1 MVIGSS
7 AIIPA
12 GSLEGPSG
20 ARGPT
25 GATGPAG
32 GGPTGAEGLSGATGT
47 YVLYGAN
54 EVSESGED
62 LLVLYLSNND
72 SVGLTGFK
80 GPTYAYSPGDA
91 SGITIGGQFDIFD
104 GHTAGTR
111 IDGTTFWFKGISGEG
126 SISVSLSS
134 DGDTINISGA
144 TATFEGDLNDAATGD
159 RFLYLENPFV
169 ANSTGITFSDNFI
182 NFGNK
187 TAYDVREELKI
198 VGPIDVDEIIGITG
212 APYYSEGEKAD
223 GGIELQV
230 DHGSVYK
237 INTPIGITGFTGAFH
252 EDELFTFSAYVD
264 GNDIW
269 AFPSNIYFETGEV
282 FFSCGND
289 LVNFMSADAGT
300 SWIATV
306 TSRGYDVLECATV
319 TGSGSCCYL
328 DDEQQPY
335 CEDYVTEDYCKEK
348 PGNSVNGSG
357 IFNPLSSC
365 AENCGQTAGICCVQ
379 GECLENVGPD
389 VCDYYGGTFWDCI
402 EPPGGNGDD
411 GVGSCCYQEQIDFW
425 LCEDNLSSEEC
436 ELKGDPF
443 RWGGNGSVC
452 PDDVAEYCNICEGAP
467 QISICCYF
475 QNNEPKCEMNCRPE
489 CNRLGGHWHGCNP
502 DLVSECQCG
511 SSSPEFSCTITACCI
526 PNADPNMPGECSIK
540 SCETC
545 EADGGVC
552 VYDGNG
558 YPTSCNGVVCTVDP
572 VGACCVFYDEDGEI
586 ESYCVNNTQSECYQ
600 LGQDNESSLFHV
612 GEACLGGVDEC
623 KSGICCCDWTD
634 VSWTC
639 QEMNFPDGDDPP
651 ANVLQ
656 CEKAG
661 CVWVHGW
668 EGCALDC
675 DDCNCCDW
683 TEDSCNAHDVYCG
696 CGDEGLLGGGRR
708 KSSRNLPPVP
718 PVFRGLSPEC
728 SNIDDCSSCEAVEEC
743 HFCCDPCACDYGPDD
758 DEYVNC
764 GACCLDLGDGDGSN
778 CVLPVMT
785 TPSGEESNGCYSH
798 AQCNL
803 LGGFWTP
810 GVTCGSMDCCDGIPY
825 TGACCCPTCEEWQ
838 LPVCQIMTIQEC
850 YREYWPNDMDNPNNL
865 WVFMGHGTDCNGTCE
880 CFEAPDIG
888 ACCLPDESCVDET
901 EKLCLSSGGSWH
913 ENESCSQFS
922 CVETA
927 GCCYEAQIGEGTQT
941 VCEEKTETQCVDL
954 DGVWYSGYE
963 CDEINCGV
971 IGVCDA
977 ECDMEEL
984 CCITDWP
991 EECAE
996 WADVYGYGT
1005 DYCRGDGTNCSL
1017 LDRCKPILGECPPCD
1032 YLLEDGGS
1040 EFGDAYFSTCQYG
1053 SCVHE
1058 YGGLGDCVLPILG
1071 AVFRTEYECCLE
1083 SHMINEG
1090 PGCRG
1095 ISETVSTDWYPMPM
1109 HPSYVK
1115 RMAAVSCICCGYCEY
1130 YCTDI
1135 DCDAWGEASGCNLNG
1150 PYTCECEGDNLP
1162 SEVNVC
1168 NPEHLDPVQC
1178 HCNADVG
1185 NGVPAGTQMPTLPS
1199 GRGVTYIDGNRH
1211 LFVPEIERCIWFDCT
1226 SNPDACRDYDDCS
1239 DHT

>member
-32 GGPTGAEGLSGATGT
+32 GGPIGAEGLSGATGT

-348 PGNSVNGSG
+348 PGNSVNGLG

-411 GVGSCCYQEQIDFW
+411 GVGSCCYQEQPDVW
-425 LCEDNLSSEEC
+425 LCADNLSQEEC

-452 PDDVAEYCNICEGAP
+452 PDDVAEYCNICEGFP

-489 CNRLGGHWHGCNP
+489 CNRLGGDWGGGVEPPCDP
-502 DLVSECQCG
+502 EVVLDCQCG
-511 SSSPEFSCTITACCI
+511 NSNFPCTITACCI
-526 PNADPNMPGECSIK
+526 PTDTDMPGECSIK

-572 VGACCVFYDEDGEI
+572 VGACCVFYYDEEEI
-586 ESYCVNNTQSECYQ
+586 ESYCTDTTQSECYQ

-612 GEACLGGVDEC
+612 GQECLGTGDEC
-623 KSGICCCDWTD
+623 KSGICCCDWED
-634 VSWTC
+634 DGKC
-639 QEMNFPDGDDPP
+639 QEMNFPPDDDNPV
-651 ANVLQ
+651 NVLE
-656 CEKAG
+656 CETAG

-675 DDCNCCDW
+675 DDCDCCDW
-683 TEDSCNAHDVYCG
+683 TTQDGCNAHDVYCG

-888 ACCLPDESCVDET
+888 ACCLPDESCVDLT

-922 CVETA
+922 CVETG
-927 GCCYEAQIGEGTQT
+927 GCCYETQIEEGTQI
-941 VCEEKTETQCVDL
+941 VCDETTETQCVDVL
-954 DGVWYSGYE
+954 GGVWFYDES
-963 CDEINCGV
+963 CDEIDCDV
-971 IGVCDA
+971 IGACDA
-977 ECDMEEL
+977 DCNEDEL
-984 CCITDWP
+984 CCPT
-991 EECAE
+991 ECPAE
-996 WADVYGYGT
+996 CENGCLLYGAFGT
-1005 DYCRGDGTNCSL
+1005 DYCRM
-1017 LDRCKPILGECPPCD
+1017 PIDDTHEQWGQWPRPLGEHYIPTPGEFCD
-1032 YLLEDGGS
+1032 FPGGEGECTCDDLIEES
-1040 EFGDAYFSTCQYG
+1040 NELREYNSCQYG
-1053 SCVHE
+1053 TCIVKIFTDECQIPFQNMHRTKYDCCVSANTFIEILDWEWYPWLGSPIHE
-1058 YGGLGDCVLPILG
+1058 GLD
-1071 AVFRTEYECCLE
+1071 
-1083 SHMINEG
+1083 
-1090 PGCRG
+1090 GCRCCSNNPCCQ
-1095 ISETVSTDWYPMPM
+1095 SEDPDQCGEWFQEHGELFGCELVSGPLVCDKGSNPVCEIQQPDMCATGWDPPTG
-1109 HPSYVK
+1109 
-1115 RMAAVSCICCGYCEY
+1115 CICKRQIE
-1130 YCTDI
+1130 T
-1135 DCDAWGEASGCNLNG
+1135 LV
-1150 PYTCECEGDNLP
+1150 P
-1162 SEVNVC
+1162 EV
-1168 NPEHLDPVQC
+1168 P
-1178 HCNADVG
+1178 
-1185 NGVPAGTQMPTLPS
+1185 
-1199 GRGVTYIDGNRH
+1199 DGNRH